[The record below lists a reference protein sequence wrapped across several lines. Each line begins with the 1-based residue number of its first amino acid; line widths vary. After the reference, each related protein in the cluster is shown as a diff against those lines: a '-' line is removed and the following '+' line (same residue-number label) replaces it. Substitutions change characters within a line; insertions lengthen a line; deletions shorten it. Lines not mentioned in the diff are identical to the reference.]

1 MKKHFNNLSVI
12 SFIFT
17 LFTLFF
23 LLISQFPHNV
33 LSWDIFGYYLYLP
46 LVFIYHDLG
55 LKDITIINTIIE
67 TYHNTS
73 TFYQA
78 MPALDG
84 AWVMKYPMG
93 IAILYSP
100 WFLVGHIWALFSTFP
115 ADGFSYPYQA
125 SLLYG
130 SFVYTV
136 LGLYFYWK
144 SMCFFFKPSTVSML
158 VLLIVFGTNFLVH
171 TVFHGQGLMS
181 HNYLFTLFSLVLW
194 LTIKWHEKP
203 KMKYAIGLGFVI
215 GIAAL
220 SRPTEILVALVPVL
234 WNIGDKQALQQKL
247 QIVSS
252 NWRGI
257 MLSIVVIV
265 ILGSLQL
272 IYFKLFTGSFFHNS
286 YGNNPGEGMEFFKP
300 YIAEVLFSFRKGWLI
315 YTPIMFFA
323 LIGFIA
329 MFKKMRDHFYAI
341 LVFFLLSFYVI
352 ASWSCWWYAD
362 CFSQRALIPMYVFLS
377 LPLGTLIEFIRER
390 WSKIFRT
397 LFSVLLFLFLLFNLF
412 QSWQF
417 LNGIIHTSRMTKDYY
432 KDVFLRTTVPIGATE
447 KLIVDRTLSPEEI
460 LNSGKKFK
468 SKLLFQNNFESEGM
482 MPDTLIVTQTI
493 GKVFEVNSSNQFSPL
508 YEATYDELGLEE
520 YGILKVSLRLFPV
533 VAMENNHFYFTATF
547 MHKGEAYA
555 YWAKQLL
562 DTDLI
567 LNTWNQLDFY
577 YMTPEVRRSSDAFR
591 TTFWLQG
598 QYPVYIDDMKVELFE
613 EIK

>member
-1 MKKHFNNLSVI
+1 MKKHFNDLSFL
-12 SFIFT
+12 SFFIT
-17 LFTLFF
+17 LLILCFF
-23 LLISQFPHNV
+23 LISHFPHNV

-67 TYHNTS
+67 TYQNTS

-144 SMCFFFKPSTVSML
+144 SMCFLFKSSTVSTL
-158 VLLIVFGTNFLVH
+158 VILIVFGTNYLVH

-203 KMKYAIGLGFVI
+203 KMKYVIGLGFVI
-215 GIAAL
+215 GFAAL

-234 WNIGDKQALQQKL
+234 WNIGDKQALQKKL

-257 MLSIVVIV
+257 MLSLVVIA
-265 ILGSLQL
+265 IIGSLQL
-272 IYFKLFTGSFFHNS
+272 IYFKLFTGRFFHNS

-329 MFKKMRDHFYAI
+329 MFKKMRAHFYAI

-377 LPLGTLIEFIRER
+377 LPLGTLIEFIHEK
-390 WSKIFRT
+390 WSKVFRI
-397 LFSVLLFLFLLFNLF
+397 LFSVLLIIFLLFNLF

-417 LNGIIHTSRMTKDYY
+417 LNGIIHTSRMTKGYY
-432 KDVFLRTTVPIGATE
+432 KEVFLRTTIPISATE

-460 LNSGKKFK
+460 LNSGKKFE
-468 SKLLFQNNFESEGM
+468 SKVLYQNDFELEGM
-482 MPDTLIVTQTI
+482 KPDTLIVTKTI
-493 GKVFEVNSSNQFSPL
+493 GKVFEVNSTNQFSPM

-520 YGILKVSLRLFPV
+520 YGILKVSVRLFPV

-555 YWAKQLL
+555 YWAKLLL

-577 YMTPEVRRSSDAFR
+577 YLTPEVRRSSDAFR